1 MPLTRSEVAMKAYE
15 IELKRTSY
23 VTVTV
28 HANSEKEA
36 EDKLWAQLEHT
47 FDRVDDFTW
56 ELESI
61 EEIEDADAQ

>member
-1 MPLTRSEVAMKAYE
+1 MKAYE
-15 IELKRTSY
+15 IELKRTSF

-36 EDKLWAQLEHT
+36 EDKLWEQLEHM

-56 ELESI
+56 EI
-61 EEIEDADAQ
+61 EYMKEEQDEEN

>member
-1 MPLTRSEVAMKAYE
+1 
-15 IELKRTSY
+15 

-56 ELESI
+56 EVESI
-61 EEIEDADAQ
+61 EETQDADAQ